1 MALMGSSINEVV
13 STEVGSQNIFIWKSA
28 LLSKGWYMM
37 DSSKAAQQGV
47 IKVFRKEGIHQ
58 TWFFNVCNKYVE
70 KHVLHAELYSSGV
83 RNLLLDI

>member
-1 MALMGSSINEVV
+1 
-13 STEVGSQNIFIWKSA
+13 
-28 LLSKGWYMM
+28 MM